1 MKRFRDFSDDIIL
14 LTAEAERHIA
24 AAHPEVSTEQIATT
38 LGNPDEVRRSS
49 YKTTSFLYY
58 RLKRQNRFICVVVKE
73 CPDGFFIATAMTT
86 TKPKSGEVLYVRE
99 N

>member
-14 LTAEAERHIA
+14 LTAEAEKHIV
-24 AAHPEVSTEQIATT
+24 AAHPEVSTEQIAAT

-58 RLKRQNRFICVVVKE
+58 RLKRQNRFIVWSLKNV
-73 CPDGFFIATAMTT
+73 PMDFLSQR
-86 TKPKSGEVLYVRE
+86 P
-99 N
+99 